1 MRLALVSDIHGNLP
15 ALQAVC
21 ADLARHQ
28 VDTVINLGDS
38 LSGPLLPQE
47 TAQFLMQQSA
57 WVHLAGNHE
66 RQILLHPERPQSPS
80 DAYAYTQLG
89 AAELRWIA
97 SLQPSLAW
105 SDEVLLCHGSP
116 RSDIEYLCESI
127 SAKGLD
133 LASQTELQNRL
144 KGVTATVVACGHSHL
159 PRILRVAGA
168 STHHTLIVN
177 PGSVGLPAYDDDFR
191 YQHKVE
197 TGATDAR
204 YALLSRDQQGW
215 HASLHSVAYDYES
228 MAQLA
233 EYNQRPDWAYALRT
247 GYAISRA
254 TSSQT

>member
-21 ADLARHQ
+21 ADFARHQ

-38 LSGPLLPQE
+38 LSGPLLPLE
-47 TAQFLMQQSA
+47 TAQFLMQQST

-80 DAYAYTQLG
+80 DAYACTQLG

-97 SLQPSLAW
+97 SLKPSLAW
-105 SDEVLLCHGSP
+105 SEEVLLCHGSP
-116 RSDIEYLCESI
+116 RSDVEYLCESI
-127 SAKGLD
+127 SAQGLE
-133 LASQTELQNRL
+133 LASTSELQERL
-144 KGVTATVVACGHSHL
+144 AGTTAKVVACGHSHL
-159 PRILRVAGA
+159 PRILRLQTSAT
-168 STHHTLIVN
+168 SSTLIVN

-197 TGATDAR
+197 TGASDAR
-204 YALLSRDQQGW
+204 YALLTHDQHGW

-228 MAQLA
+228 MAKLA
-233 EYNQRPDWAYALRT
+233 ELNQRPDWAYALRT
-247 GYAISRA
+247 GYALSRA
-254 TSSQT
+254 RQQ